1 MNSILVFL
9 LELFLYITDG
19 LIYKFPMWLEA
30 FPTYYLFSNFPLFI
44 YLFIHVL
51 WSQIHK
57 KINVDQRGHAAAYL
71 MLIGIF
77 AENL

>member
-19 LIYKFPMWLEA
+19 LIYKFPMWLEV

-44 YLFIHVL
+44 YLFMFYDHKFI
-51 WSQIHK
+51 K